1 MQDNLDANVIYGD
14 MTARMDTIVSF
25 TADQIQIWRCIQRA
39 NTDWKISERNH
50 DHPNNSVWHTEKFI
64 KWLAETWGIKLTT
77 DNGNYTTNFDIIS
90 ADKYT
95 MFVLKYSK

>member
-1 MQDNLDANVIYGD
+1 

-25 TADQIQIWRCIQRA
+25 TADQIQIWRCIQKA
-39 NTDWKISERNH
+39 NTDWKMTVRNTAT
-50 DHPNNSVWHTEKFI
+50 TEEFI
-64 KWLAETWGIKLTT
+64 KWLVETWGIKLTT
-77 DNGNYTTNFDIIS
+77 DNGNYTTHFDIVS

>member
-25 TADQIQIWRCIQRA
+25 TADQIQIWRCIQKA
-39 NTDWKISERNH
+39 NTDWKMTVRNTAT
-50 DHPNNSVWHTEKFI
+50 TEEFI
-64 KWLAETWGIKLTT
+64 KWLVETWGIKLTT
-77 DNGNYTTNFDIIS
+77 DNGNYTTHFDIVS

>member
-1 MQDNLDANVIYGD
+1 MQNNLDANVIYGD

-25 TADQIQIWRCIQRA
+25 TADQIQIWRCIQKA
-39 NTDWKISERNH
+39 NTDWKMTVRNTAT
-50 DHPNNSVWHTEKFI
+50 TEEFI
-64 KWLAETWGIKLTT
+64 KWLVETWGIKLNT
-77 DNGNYTTNFDIIS
+77 DNGNYTALFDIVS

>member
-1 MQDNLDANVIYGD
+1 MQVSLDANIIYGD

-25 TADQIQIWRCIQRA
+25 TADQIQIWRCIQKA
-39 NTDWKISERNH
+39 NTDWKMTVRNTAT
-50 DHPNNSVWHTEKFI
+50 TEEFI
-64 KWLAETWGIKLTT
+64 KWLVETWGIKLTT
-77 DNGNYTTNFDIIS
+77 DNGNYTTHFDIVS